1 MNNDLFKILRDNER
15 DSIRINMYDVNTQGI
30 SSWFMNEYRIRSDDE
45 KFVVCGKDE
54 DISYHWIELASNS
67 MITDFEQ
74 DKIFNVI
81 ILRFTYKDRYLV
93 EMRINTLEKE
103 NRSLKEDSYS
113 HTFINKL
120 KQNK

>member
-15 DSIRINMYDVNTQGI
+15 DSIRINMYDVDTQGI

>member
-1 MNNDLFKILRDNER
+1 MNNDLFKILRDNEH
-15 DSIRINMYDVNTQGI
+15 DSIRINMYDTNTQGI

-45 KFVVCGKDE
+45 KFVVYGKDE
-54 DISYHWIELASNS
+54 DVSYHWIELASNS

-93 EMRINTLEKE
+93 EMRINTLEKKIE
-103 NRSLKEDSYS
+103 ALKKTSIPI
-113 HTFINKL
+113 HL
-120 KQNK
+120 